1 MSLAGT
7 EFARSYMEDKGWSS
21 GQGLGSQGQG
31 IVDAIKPKLK
41 FDQAGLGHNRAEE
54 YEFHWWDHVFNKAAQ
69 SVKVED
75 NEGEVRVDFNSDK
88 SELSNKKL
96 RKKAQKEMKNKLYSN
111 FVKSGTLT
119 GGKMEEEDNENNFV
133 EDKDLSKLRELTD
146 EELVAACGGRTAHKG
161 SRHGHK
167 MQAKLDRIAEA
178 EKEYMEKFYKKE
190 EEAKEEKKKKKN
202 KSERVLGEDSIETAF
217 KVPERLGACEDEP
230 TELVKIKKKKKRR
243 SLENDLVEE
252 NTEPENTEPPK
263 KKKKHKKDK
272 SEERDADQQMPK
284 KKKHKKSKS

>member
-190 EEAKEEKKKKKN
+190 EEKKKKKN

-217 KVPERLGACEDEP
+217 KVPERLVACEDEP

-252 NTEPENTEPPK
+252 NTEPPK

-272 SEERDADQQMPK
+272 SEELDADQQMPK